1 MERNE
6 KNNPGSLGT
15 GHAVLRGVI
24 AAYLVYLGASLIY
37 DQLRG
42 RSSLS
47 PLLIWIVGPLFVL
60 SGLGFGLY
68 TWRSWKKDRRE
79 AAPQDKP
86 AEQPPEDGPV

>member
-24 AAYLVYLGASLIY
+24 AAYLVYLGASLVY
-37 DQLRG
+37 DQIRG
-42 RSSLS
+42 ISSLS
-47 PLLIWIVGPLFVL
+47 PLLVWTVGPLFVL

-68 TWRSWKKDRRE
+68 TWRTWKNEKQE
-79 AAPQDKP
+79 AAVQEKP
-86 AEQPPEDGPV
+86 TEQPPGEGTD